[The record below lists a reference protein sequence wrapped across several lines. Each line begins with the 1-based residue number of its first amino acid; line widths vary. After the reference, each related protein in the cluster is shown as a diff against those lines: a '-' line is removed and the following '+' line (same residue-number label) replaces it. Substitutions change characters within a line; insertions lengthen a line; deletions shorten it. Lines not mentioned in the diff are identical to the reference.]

1 MTKYSFETFEINK
14 NLIHYYIFITPLP
27 PSYFVSYP
35 HSLPSLSLSLS
46 LYTHSAGSKRLQESA
61 RACGEVHAS
70 GRECSR
76 VHADA
81 RGCDRVHE

>member
-1 MTKYSFETFEINK
+1 MTKYSFETFEKNK
-14 NLIHYYIFITPLP
+14 SLIHYYIFITNLP

-35 HSLPSLSLSLS
+35 HSLLSLSLSLS
-46 LYTHSAGSKRLQESA
+46 LYTHSAGSKRLRESA

-81 RGCDRVHE
+81 SR